1 MVNSISAQPQ
11 MYPQTVG
18 LNYQQQIPP
27 SKIKDLGTHYE
38 VTYETEGSTGKKWGV
53 GIASACLPG
62 LGQAINGEWGK
73 GFAFLAGSIATS
85 IAGGLLRSPGMM
97 WLGGLGVGIWSIV
110 DAVKNAKGEMKTLV
124 PKEQANF
131 DVRG

>member
-1 MVNSISAQPQ
+1 MVNSISAQTQ
-11 MYPQTVG
+11 VYPQTVG
-18 LNYQQQIPP
+18 NNYQQQIPP

-53 GIASACLPG
+53 GIASACIPG

-73 GFAFLAGSIATS
+73 GLAFFGGSIGAK
-85 IAGGLLRSPGMM
+85 ILGGIFRSPAMTM
-97 WLGGLGVGIWSIV
+97 IGGLGVRIWSVV
-110 DAVKNAKGEMKTLV
+110 DAVKNAKGEIKTLV

-131 DVRG
+131 DTKG